1 MSKVKTLGRVESEL
15 LRYIDEN
22 QPVTARCVADYWL
35 ETHGQAR
42 TTVLT
47 VIERLKEKGFISRK
61 KYEGVYQYSAKRTS
75 AQILQSLV
83 GDFVSGVLGGSLT
96 PLTASRNHSCGTV
109 VRGLRHGRD
118 EAFPS
123 RMDVAAVL
131 RQMPRAHC
139 GALVLANSLSCS
151 VANVELEQKCACI

>member
-96 PLTASRNHSCGTV
+96 PFTAYLN
-109 VRGLRHGRD
+109 
-118 EAFPS
+118 EAKNLDPNE
-123 RMDVAAVL
+123 VAAL
-131 RQMPRAHC
+131 KKII
-139 GALVLANSLSCS
+139 
-151 VANVELEQKCACI
+151 VELEDDSRKREPRR